1 MQRALHVDSTRLA
14 PAHGDRPPWSQC
26 SFAETGLYNFS
37 YDSMLPLYAR
47 WTSAAAANAS
57 AAPGRLLIYSGDA
70 DLLVNVLGTESWLR
84 ELALPVASEWRAWR
98 GSDGQTAGYTMDH
111 GHEGARAIRFATIK
125 GAGHMVPKDRPRHS
139 LDLVKAFLDEAP
151 L

>member
-1 MQRALHVDSTRLA
+1 
-14 PAHGDRPPWSQC
+14 
-26 SFAETGLYNFS
+26 
-37 YDSMLPLYAR
+37 MLPLYAR
-47 WTSAAAANAS
+47 WTDANAS
-57 AAPGRLLIYSGDA
+57 AAAVDDAPGRLLIYSGDA

-84 ELALPVASEWRAWR
+84 ELDLPVASEWRAWR

-111 GHEGARAIRFATIK
+111 GHKGARAIRDATIK

-139 LDLVKAFLDEAP
+139 LDMVKPSGRAP